1 MGDDVTNKRPAKTGE
16 EVSGLAEGEAKR
28 PRADKEFEKIANL
41 SPVERNSLADQVAK
55 KILDLVRTG
64 TLKPGDQLPPERD
77 LAQMLQVSRPS
88 LREAMRGLQ
97 ILGVVK
103 TRQGGGAYISSLDA
117 ADLLGPLQFLITLN
131 ALNVNALYESRLLVD
146 GSIAHMAA
154 ERLADADI
162 DRLKAMVEVQ
172 AKLTTD
178 PIGFR
183 VSDLEFHRTIMEAT
197 GNPFLV
203 RISHSLYVL
212 GMEYRRIASETP
224 GVLQQSLADHR
235 AIVAAFAA
243 RDAEGARQAME
254 IHMQNVHRSTRDAMG
269 VTG

>member
-1 MGDDVTNKRPAKTGE
+1 MSHSGSGE
-16 EVSGLAEGEAKR
+16 EGPPGLAKGEPKGKLR
-28 PRADKEFEKIANL
+28 PDPGLEKIASL

-64 TLKPGDQLPPERD
+64 NLKPGDQLPPERD

-131 ALNVNALYESRLLVD
+131 AVNVDALYESRLLID
-146 GSIAHMAA
+146 GGIARMAA
-154 ERLADADI
+154 ERLSDADVE
-162 DRLKAMVEVQ
+162 RLKVMVDIQ
-172 AKLTTD
+172 AKLITD

-183 VSDLEFHRTIMEAT
+183 VSDLEFHRTIMEAS

-203 RISHSLYVL
+203 RVSHSLYVL
-212 GMEYRRIASETP
+212 GMEYRRIAAETP
-224 GVLQQSLADHR
+224 GVLQQSLADHQ
-235 AIVAAFAA
+235 AIVAAFTA
-243 RDAEGARQAME
+243 RDPDAAQNAMQ

-269 VTG
+269 VTA

>member
-1 MGDDVTNKRPAKTGE
+1 MSDV
-16 EVSGLAEGEAKR
+16 
-28 PRADKEFEKIANL
+28 IASL

-64 TLKPGDQLPPERD
+64 ILKPGDQLPPERD

-131 ALNVNALYESRLLVD
+131 ALNVDALYESRLLID
-146 GSIAHMAA
+146 GGIARMAA
-154 ERLADADI
+154 ERLSNADI
-162 DRLKAMVEVQ
+162 DRLKAMVELQ
-172 AKLTTD
+172 ARLVTD

-197 GNPFLV
+197 SNPFLV
-203 RISHSLYVL
+203 RVSHSLYVL
-212 GMEYRRIASETP
+212 GMEYRRIAAETP
-224 GVLQQSLADHR
+224 GVLQQSLADHQ

-243 RDAEGARQAME
+243 RDPDAAQSTMQ
-254 IHMQNVHRSTRDAMG
+254 IHMQNVHRSTCVAMG
-269 VTG
+269 VTT

>member
-1 MGDDVTNKRPAKTGE
+1 MPA
-16 EVSGLAEGEAKR
+16 
-28 PRADKEFEKIANL
+28 L

-64 TLKPGDQLPPERD
+64 NLKPGDQLPTERD

-88 LREAMRGLQ
+88 VREAMRGLQ

-131 ALNVNALYESRLLVD
+131 AQNVNALYESRVLID
-146 GSIAHMAA
+146 GGIARMAA
-154 ERLADADI
+154 ERLSDGDI
-162 DRLKAMVEVQ
+162 DRLKAIILVQ
-172 AKLTTD
+172 RNLLND
-178 PIGFR
+178 PLGFR

-203 RISHSLYVL
+203 RVSHSLYVL

-224 GVLQQSLADHR
+224 GVLSA
-235 AIVAAFAA
+235 VA
-243 RDAEGARQAME
+243 RRP
-254 IHMQNVHRSTRDAMG
+254 RS
-269 VTG
+269 

>member
-1 MGDDVTNKRPAKTGE
+1 MSDVLP
-16 EVSGLAEGEAKR
+16 
-28 PRADKEFEKIANL
+28 I

-64 TLKPGDQLPPERD
+64 NLKPGDQLPPERD

-103 TRQGGGAYISSLDA
+103 TRQGGGASISSLDA

-131 ALNVNALYESRLLVD
+131 ALNVNALYESRFLID
-146 GSIAHMAA
+146 GGIARMAA
-154 ERLADADI
+154 ERLSEADI
-162 DRLKAMVEVQ
+162 LRLDAMVIVQ
-172 AKLTTD
+172 EKLVTD

-203 RISHSLYVL
+203 RVSHSLYVL
-212 GMEYRRIASETP
+212 GMEFRRIASESP
-224 GVLQQSLADHR
+224 GVLKQSLADHK
-235 AIVAAFAA
+235 AIVAALTARNPAA
-243 RDAEGARQAME
+243 AQHAME
-254 IHMQNVHRSTRDAMG
+254 VHMQNVHRSTRDAMG
-269 VTG
+269 VRE

>member
-1 MGDDVTNKRPAKTGE
+1 MGDVRRGE
-16 EVSGLAEGEAKR
+16 EGRR
-28 PRADKEFEKIANL
+28 PDRDFEKMASL

-64 TLKPGDQLPPERD
+64 NLKPGDQLPPERD

-131 ALNVNALYESRLLVD
+131 ALNVDSLYESRFLID
-146 GSIAHMAA
+146 GGIARIAA
-154 ERLADADI
+154 ERLSDADI
-162 DRLKAMVEVQ
+162 DRLKAMVDVQ
-172 AKLTTD
+172 AKLVAD
-178 PIGFR
+178 LIGFR

-203 RISHSLYVL
+203 RVSHSLYVL

-224 GVLQQSLADHR
+224 GVLQQSLADHQ

-243 RDAEGARQAME
+243 RDPDAARGAME

>member
-1 MGDDVTNKRPAKTGE
+1 MGGGAIT
-16 EVSGLAEGEAKR
+16 S
-28 PRADKEFEKIANL
+28 I
-41 SPVERNSLADQVAK
+41 SPVERSSLADQVAK

-64 TLKPGDQLPPERD
+64 NLKPGDQLPPERE

-131 ALNVNALYESRLLVD
+131 ALNVDALYESRLLID
-146 GSIAHMAA
+146 GGIARMAA
-154 ERLADADI
+154 ERLSDADI
-162 DRLKAMVEVQ
+162 GRLQAIIEVQ
-172 AKLTTD
+172 AKLIGD

-203 RISHSLYVL
+203 RVSHSLYVL
-212 GMEYRRIASETP
+212 GMEYRRMASETP
-224 GVLQQSLADHR
+224 GVLRQSLADHE
-235 AIVAAFAA
+235 AVVATFIA
-243 RDAEGARQAME
+243 RDPDAAEKAMVQ
-254 IHMQNVHRSTRDAMG
+254 HMRNVHRSTLDAMG
-269 VTG
+269 ATQ